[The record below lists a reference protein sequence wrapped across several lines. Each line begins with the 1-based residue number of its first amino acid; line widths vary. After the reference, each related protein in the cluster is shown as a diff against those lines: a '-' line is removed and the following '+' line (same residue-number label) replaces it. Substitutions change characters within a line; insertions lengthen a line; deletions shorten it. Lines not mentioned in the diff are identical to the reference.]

1 MLTPIK
7 ITELEVGTGSDLAGG
22 NIVAAT
28 TDYGA
33 LAKENT
39 LKFTFD
45 QVVQQGILSI
55 TRIDH
60 LTSLSVSNSIKVG
73 GKEVLRDLKL
83 GTQKTKGSNASVSMR
98 TFQGS
103 SYLDFVFAEGT
114 PGPQGEIGTIGPRGE
129 TGKTGADSIVE
140 GPKGEI
146 GPQGE
151 TGKTGADSVVEGPK
165 GKTGDTGS
173 DPTIQ
178 ITNVVT
184 GFPDDPAS
192 VINVGTAQ
200 DARFEFVIPK
210 GDKGDPGVDAL
221 TPTYSYDVATKTL
234 TITNV

>member
-7 ITELEVGTGSDLAGG
+7 ITELEIGTGADLAGG

-33 LAKENT
+33 LAKEDT

-45 QVVQQGILSI
+45 QVVQQGILSM

-60 LTSLSVSNSIKVG
+60 LTSLSVGDSIKVG

-83 GTQKTKGSNASVSMR
+83 GTQKTKGSDTIVSMR
-98 TFQGS
+98 SFQGS

-114 PGPQGEIGTIGPRGE
+114 PGPQGE
-129 TGKTGADSIVE
+129 TGIT
-140 GPKGEI
+140 

-165 GKTGDTGS
+165 GETGDTGT

-178 ITNVVT
+178 ITNVTT
-184 GFPDDPAS
+184 GFPDDQAT
-192 VINVGTAQ
+192 VINVGTEQNAQ
-200 DARFEFVIPK
+200 FEFVIPQ
-210 GDKGDPGVDAL
+210 GVKGDPGVNAL
-221 TPTYSYDVATKTL
+221 TPTFSYDAGTKTL